1 MTMSKCNH
9 PPVWWMASGKCLKM
23 YGYGTGLVYD
33 QWHSIL
39 FDVIINSP
47 HKALIKQCWKA
58 I

>member
-9 PPVWWMASGKCLKM
+9 PVWCMASGKCLKM
-23 YGYGTGLVYD
+23 YGYGTRLVYD

-39 FDVIINSP
+39 FDIIIYSP
-47 HKALIKQCWKA
+47 HNALIKQCWKA

>member
-9 PPVWWMASGKCLKM
+9 PRVWWMASGKCLKM

-39 FDVIINSP
+39 FDVIIYSP